1 MKMAVVVT
9 GLIMLLSLYG
19 CSEPAPSRSIF
30 GNTSTS
36 DTATSTRVARDNPV
50 SLPRDH
56 QAHPA
61 YQLEWWYLTFT
72 LTDTS
77 GDRYAL
83 QYTLFRF
90 TDGKPSHSHW
100 SDGQQWMGHASL
112 HTQDRHFFAERF
124 ASGGVGNAAVGSMPF
139 RAFIDDWIWQGKSE
153 QPFPGTLSVN
163 LQPQASA
170 DLTMTTNGPMVMH
183 GDNGYSVKSADEAY
197 RSYYYSQPF
206 INARGTLT
214 IEGKQVEV
222 TGNGWFDHEWT
233 SQLANQD
240 ALGWDWFSLHLD
252 NGDKLMAFRMHVN
265 DQPPFVTGSYIEHN
279 GHVSTLSGQRISL
292 RPVSTATLYNRSVP
306 VRWQLRIPDRQI
318 DVHIVPFKTDQYN
331 QARFSYYEGMVD
343 VTGSHTGQGFME
355 LTGY

>member
-1 MKMAVVVT
+1 MPVVCTWLVLLL
-9 GLIMLLSLYG
+9 GLSG

-30 GNTSTS
+30 GNTDTS
-36 DTATSTRVARDNPV
+36 DTATSARVARDTPV

-56 QAHPA
+56 QTHPA

-72 LTDTS
+72 LTDTT
-77 GDRYAL
+77 GGRYGL

-90 TDGKPSHSHW
+90 SNGQPDNSHW

-112 HTQDRHFFAERF
+112 HTLDRHFFAERF
-124 ASGGVGNAAVGSMPF
+124 AAGGVGNAGVSSMPF
-139 RAFIDDWIWQGKSE
+139 SAFIDDWIWQSKSE
-153 QPFPGTLSVN
+153 QPFPGILSVN
-163 LQPQASA
+163 LQQQASA
-170 DLTMTTNGPMVMH
+170 VLTMTTNGPMVMH
-183 GDNGYSVKSADEAY
+183 GNNGFSVKSADETY

-206 INARGTLT
+206 IQARGTLT
-214 IEGKQVEV
+214 IEDKQVEV

-265 DQPPFVTGSYIEHN
+265 DQPPYITGSYIERN
-279 GHVSTLSGQRISL
+279 GRASTLSGEQISL
-292 RPVSTATLYNRSVP
+292 RPVSTATLNNRSVP
-306 VRWQLRIPDRQI
+306 VQWQLRIPDRQI
-318 DVHIVPFKTDQYN
+318 DVQIAPFKPDQYN

-343 VTGSHTGQGFME
+343 MTGSHSGQGFME